1 MKQGFELHQQARFG
15 EAIPILDH
23 ACRLEPE
30 DYFANLLLGIDLL
43 RSGRAE
49 ESVPTWR
56 WRRVPSQVRSFPT
69 SISAKRVGSWVITQ

>member
-1 MKQGFELHQQARFG
+1 MMVVWAIICPSTLSQKNESDEFRVLMKQGFELHQQARFG

-49 ESVPTWR
+49 ESVPT
-56 WRRVPSQVRSFPT
+56 
-69 SISAKRVGSWVITQ
+69 